1 VFDLLINAEVIVDDV
16 AARGRSASR
25 STICKPGG
33 DDLRR
38 RGTSFERRSH
48 PKDGATLLVDTGSLH
63 VPGLFEFAQI

>member
-1 VFDLLINAEVIVDDV
+1 VFDLLINAEVIVAWAIRIAVNDLK
-16 AARGRSASR
+16 AK
-25 STICKPGG
+25 C